1 MRWLVL
7 AMTLLFAT
15 ELHAEEMA
23 FYVIGVGADSCERFI
38 AAAEEQPP
46 GTYKAIG
53 NPDGPY
59 VNAISKYQ
67 QWMMGYVSAVN
78 AARGDEGMQIKL
90 DLTEMD
96 SWMRNWCS
104 RNQRRTVFHALQAFV
119 KSH

>member
-1 MRWLVL
+1 MRRVVL
-7 AMTLLFAT
+7 AVTLLFAT
-15 ELHAEEMA
+15 GVRAEEMT
-23 FYVIGVGADSCERFI
+23 FYVLGVGADSCERFI